1 MNSSSRNP
9 PGTDFDALI
18 IGAGHNGLVCACYLA
33 QAGLRV
39 GVFERRSLV
48 GGAAVTEE
56 FAPGFRNSTASY
68 TVSLLNPKV
77 IRDLRLAEHGLRVL
91 ERPMQNFLP
100 LPDGDSFS
108 AGPDSATTLEEVRR
122 YSARDAARLPEFH
135 ELLGRAVA
143 LLRDLLARTP
153 PTDLRRVRDL
163 WEVLRFG
170 REFRALPLAAQ
181 RELHEFFTRSAGE
194 ILDHWFES
202 EPLKALFG
210 FDSVVGSY
218 ASPYTPGSAYVLLHH
233 AFGEVNGKAGVW
245 GHAVGGMG
253 AITQALAAEARRLGV
268 HIECDAPVAN
278 IITVRER
285 GAHASAGGKPARA
298 SGIKLVDGRVFGAPR
313 IIGNLGPKPLF
324 LSLLD
329 PEDLP
334 KDFRSHIERWRVGSA
349 TFRMNVAL
357 SELPRFNARRSRS
370 DESHLGA
377 GIIMAPSLGYMDRAF
392 ASARLH
398 GISREPIIEMLI
410 PSTLDDTLAPK
421 GAHVASLFCQHFDYD
436 LARPDAPTRSW
447 NTPGMREATADFII
461 DSVNAYAPNFRTSV
475 VGRSALSPLD
485 LEEKLGLAGGDIF
498 HGALGLDQLWAAR
511 PALGH
516 GDYRT
521 PVRGLYLCGSGAH
534 PGGGV
539 TGVPGMNAAR
549 EILRDGRK

>member
-1 MNSSSRNP
+1 MIHTVTVNSSSRKP
-9 PGTDFDALI
+9 PTDFDALV
-18 IGAGHNGLVCACYLA
+18 IGAGHNGLVCAAYLA
-33 QAGLRV
+33 RAGLRV
-39 GVFERRSLV
+39 GVFERRDRV

-68 TVSLLNPKV
+68 TVSLLNPQV
-77 IRDLRLAEHGLRVL
+77 IRDLRLAEHGLRIL

-108 AGPDSATTLEEVRR
+108 AGPDSATTLAEVRR
-122 YSARDAARLPEFH
+122 YSAKDAARLPEFYA
-135 ELLGRAVA
+135 LLDRAVT
-143 LLRDLLARTP
+143 LLRSLLTRTP
-153 PTDLRRVRDL
+153 PTDLRRGRDL
-163 WEVLRFG
+163 WELLRVG
-170 REFRALPLAAQ
+170 RDFRALPLSAQ

-194 ILDHWFES
+194 ILDHWFEC

-233 AFGEVNGKAGVW
+233 AFGEVNGKSGVW

-253 AITQALAAEARRLGV
+253 AISEALAAEARRLGV
-268 HIECDAPVAN
+268 HIECDSPVAN
-278 IITVRER
+278 IITTRRR
-285 GAHASAGGKPARA
+285 GSEPPRA

-324 LSLLD
+324 LSLLA

-334 KDFRSHIERWRVGSA
+334 EDFRQHIERWRVGSA

-357 SELPRFNARRSRS
+357 SALPQFTARRSR
-370 DESHLGA
+370 DDDSHLGA
-377 GIIMAPSLGYMDRAF
+377 GIILAPSLGYMDRAY
-392 ASARLH
+392 ATARLH
-398 GISREPIIEMLI
+398 GISHQPIVEMLI
-410 PSTLDDTLAPK
+410 PSTLDDSLAPK
-421 GAHVASLFCQHFDYD
+421 GAHVASLFCQHFDYE
-436 LARPDAPTRSW
+436 LGRPDAPDRSW
-447 NTPGMREATADFII
+447 RTPGLRDAAAEFII
-461 DSVNAYAPNFRTSV
+461 DTVNDYAPNFRASV

-485 LEEKLGLAGGDIF
+485 LEERLGLAGGDIF

-511 PALGH
+511 PALGY

-521 PVRGLYLCGSGAH
+521 PVCGLYLCGSGAH

-549 EILRDGRK
+549 EILRDGRR

>member
-1 MNSSSRNP
+1 MNSSSRKSP
-9 PGTDFDALI
+9 AADFDALVV
-18 IGAGHNGLVCACYLA
+18 GAGHNGLVCACYLA
-33 QAGLRV
+33 RAGLRV

-68 TVSLLNPKV
+68 TVSLLEPTV
-77 IRDLRLAEHGLRVL
+77 IRDLRLAEHGLRIL

-108 AGPDSATTLEEVRR
+108 AGPDGAATLAEVRR
-122 YSARDAARLPEFH
+122 HSARDAARLPEFH
-135 ELLGRAVA
+135 ELLGRAVG
-143 LLRDLLARTP
+143 LLRDLLQRTP
-153 PTDLRRVRDL
+153 PTDLRRTRDL

-170 REFRALPLAAQ
+170 RHFRALPLANQ

-233 AFGEVNGKAGVW
+233 AFGEVNGKPGVW

-268 HIECDAPVAN
+268 HIECDAPVAS
-278 IITVRER
+278 IITARQGRTAR
-285 GAHASAGGKPARA
+285 GGAVQATGL
-298 SGIKLVDGRVFGAPR
+298 KLADGRVFGAPR

-324 LSLLD
+324 LSLLAA
-329 PEDLP
+329 EDLP
-334 KDFRSHIERWRVGSA
+334 ADFRAHIERWRVGSA

-357 SELPRFNARRSRS
+357 AELPRFAARRSRS
-370 DESHLGA
+370 DDSHLGA

-398 GISREPIIEMLI
+398 GISRDPIVEMLI
-410 PSTLDDTLAPK
+410 PSTLDDSLAPP

-436 LARPDAPTRSW
+436 LARPEAPTRSW
-447 NTPGMREATADFII
+447 STPGMREATADFII
-461 DSVNAYAPNFRTSV
+461 DTVNAFAPNFRASI

-485 LEEKLGLAGGDIF
+485 LEERLGLAGGDIF

-511 PALGH
+511 PALGY

-521 PVRGLYLCGSGAH
+521 PVHGLYLCGSGAH

-549 EILRDGRK
+549 EILRDGKR

>member
-1 MNSSSRNP
+1 VNSSSRKP
-9 PGTDFDALI
+9 PTTDFDALV

-33 QAGLRV
+33 KAGLRV
-39 GVFERRSLV
+39 GVFERRSIV

-68 TVSLLNPKV
+68 TVSLLEPKV
-77 IRDLRLAEHGLRVL
+77 IRELRLAEHGLRIL

-108 AGPDSATTLEEVRR
+108 AGPDSAATLEEIRR
-122 YSARDAARLPEFH
+122 YSTRDAARLPDFH
-135 ELLGRAVA
+135 ALLGRAVD
-143 LLRDLLARTP
+143 LLRGLLQRTP

-170 REFRALPLAAQ
+170 REFRAMPLAAQ

-233 AFGEVNGKAGVW
+233 AFGEVNGKPGVW

-278 IITVRER
+278 IITTRER
-285 GAHASAGGKPARA
+285 ASRDGRHAVRA

-324 LSLLD
+324 LSLLAA
-329 PEDLP
+329 EDLP
-334 KDFRSHIERWRVGSA
+334 EDFRSHIERWRVGSA

-357 SELPRFNARRSRS
+357 SELPKFSARRSRN

-398 GISREPIIEMLI
+398 GISREPIVEMLI
-410 PSTLDDTLAPK
+410 PSTLDDTLAPR

-436 LARPDAPTRSW
+436 LSRPDAIDRSW
-447 NTPGMREATADFII
+447 NTSGMRDATAEFII
-461 DSVNAYAPNFRTSV
+461 DTVNDYAPNFRASV

-511 PALGH
+511 PALGY

-521 PVRGLYLCGSGAH
+521 PVLGLYLCGSGAH

-549 EILRDGRK
+549 EILRDGKH